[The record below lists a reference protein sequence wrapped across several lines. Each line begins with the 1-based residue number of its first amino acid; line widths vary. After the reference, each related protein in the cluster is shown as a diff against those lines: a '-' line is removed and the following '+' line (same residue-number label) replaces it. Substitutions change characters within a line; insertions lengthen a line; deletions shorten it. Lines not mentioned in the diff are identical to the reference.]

1 MPYARFYW
9 ALAWEDAN
17 RKMDSVGNLLEPVI
31 LPAVTGTVFRR
42 QVSVAASTTAIMF
55 DVANDLGDFDVM
67 VAVSDKSNVILEW
80 TTDKDNS
87 VGDEYATIGLY
98 ATFPQPFGTD
108 DSYANY
114 TPGGSGFSG
123 GTLDK
128 IERVRVR
135 NLGTTAAV
143 VDLIAIT

>member
-17 RKMDSVGNLLEPVI
+17 RVQDADGDLLEPVI
-31 LPAVTGTVFRR
+31 LPAVSGTVFQR
-42 QVSVAASTTAIMF
+42 QVSVAASTTATMF
-55 DVANDLGDFDVM
+55 DIANDLGDFDVM
-67 VAVSDKSNVILEW
+67 VVVSDKSSVMLEW
-80 TTDKDNS
+80 ATDKDAS
-87 VGDEYATIGLY
+87 VGDEFATIGLY
-98 ATFPQPFGTD
+98 ANMPQMFGTD

-114 TPGGSGFSG
+114 TSNFGG

-143 VDLIAIT
+143 VKLIAIT

>member
-1 MPYARFYW
+1 MAYARFYW

-17 RKMDSVGNLLEPVI
+17 RRQDSVGDLLEPVI
-31 LPAVTGTVFRR
+31 LPAVAGTLFRK
-42 QVSVAASTTAIMF
+42 QYSVAASTTVTLF
-55 DVANDLGDFDVM
+55 DIANDLADFDIM
-67 VAVSDKSNVILEW
+67 VVVSDKSNVILEW
-80 TTDKDNS
+80 TTDKDGS

-98 ATFPQPFGTD
+98 ANMPQLFGTD

-114 TPGGSGFSG
+114 TANYGG

-135 NLGTTAAV
+135 NLGTETAV
-143 VDLIAIT
+143 VELIAIT